1 MNFPKF
7 TKLRLNE
14 IVSEFQKKWDSR
26 YDSYSLLL
34 ILFAGLFVLGLAGCH
49 TKPVDST
56 LSDTPTKEST
66 TETGSGSSSKIVN
79 GEDAPTGNKSKSADL
94 SRNIVA
100 VISQQAE
107 GTALCTGSILTDD
120 MILTAAHCVD
130 NNPQDIRIF
139 FGRELLKEG
148 SLQEQNGNV
157 QFTLYEAKDYD
168 QSSWR
173 KVLSFTQNSKWKRL
187 KDQGLGDLAILH
199 FTGGL
204 PGGFEP
210 VTFAPRS
217 WIPEAGIRIRMLG
230 YGVTNGLTHEGSGVL
245 RQTDS
250 EILSSLSKTQV
261 ESDGRQTSVCF
272 GDSGGPAFV
281 EYNGEWVQWGVASSV
296 TNSAC
301 NQSSIHTTVMSYETW
316 MNKTMDHLRTQIPGS
331 QDAVD
336 SRGAIPIE
344 LTDLS
349 EEELLQ

>member
-1 MNFPKF
+1 MKFSKF
-7 TKLRLNE
+7 TKLKLNE
-14 IVSEFQKKWDSR
+14 VASDLERKWGSE
-26 YDSYSLLL
+26 YDTHSLFL
-34 ILFAGLFVLGLAGCH
+34 ILAAGLFVLGLTGCH
-49 TKPVDST
+49 SKHSEEASSNPPTADS
-56 LSDTPTKEST
+56 PTESN
-66 TETGSGSSSKIVN
+66 SGSSSKIVN
-79 GEDAPTGNKSKSADL
+79 GEDASSGNHSKSPDL
-94 SRNIVA
+94 SRNVVA
-100 VISQQAE
+100 VISQQSE
-107 GTALCTGSILTDD
+107 GTALCTGSILTED

-130 NNPQDIRIF
+130 NNPQVLRIY

-157 QFTLYEAKDYD
+157 HFTHYEAKDYNE
-168 QSSWR
+168 SSWR
-173 KVLSFTQNSKWKRL
+173 KVLGFTQNSKWRKL

-199 FTGGL
+199 FKGGL
-204 PGGFEP
+204 PSGFEP
-210 VTFAPRS
+210 VTFAPRT
-217 WIPEAGIRIRMLG
+217 WKPDAGVRIRMLG
-230 YGVTNGLTHEGSGVL
+230 YGVTDGLTREGSGIL

-250 EILSSLSKTQV
+250 EILSSVSKTQV
-261 ESDGRQTSVCF
+261 ESDGRRTSVCF

-301 NQSSIHTTVMSYETW
+301 NQSSIHTAVMSYETW
-316 MNKTMDHLRTQIPGS
+316 MNKSMDQLRTQIPGS